1 EMWGKAPRVDDLR
14 RRRVRHARH
23 GRPLLWKSREKAMAC
38 ASFMDVHKWRTTE
51 VRWFVIS
58 LSRSIPLVT
67 LRGQVECSQESQ
79 EDELC
84 PVQESLS
91 VCLHLLRTPRSRPW
105 LAANGSFS
113 VADMNSEAITESN
126 EECFGLYFFDVLFV
140 QVVKVRTAYSNAQR
154 R

>member
-1 EMWGKAPRVDDLR
+1 
-14 RRRVRHARH
+14 RRVRHARH
-23 GRPLLWKSREKAMAC
+23 GRPLPWKSREKAMAC

-51 VRWFVIS
+51 DRWIVIS
-58 LSRSIPLVT
+58 LSSRHPLLA
-67 LRGQVECSQESQ
+67 LRGQLQLSKERQEV
-79 EDELC
+79 ELC
-84 PVQESLS
+84 PVLASLS

-154 R
+154 RTDLQKQANFG